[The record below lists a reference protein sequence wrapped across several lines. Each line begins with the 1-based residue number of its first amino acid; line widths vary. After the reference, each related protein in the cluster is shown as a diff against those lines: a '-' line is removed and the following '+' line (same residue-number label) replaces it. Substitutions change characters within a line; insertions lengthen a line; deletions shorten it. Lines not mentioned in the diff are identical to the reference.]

1 MVILITGLSNTAI
14 RRLNARYACPTP
26 KLTAYVC
33 PPNFQT
39 EMYAGHVACCPLVSH
54 GGYADETDRWT
65 DGRTPDR
72 YIMLSARRGQR
83 NNVNSQLTEV
93 QL

>member
-14 RRLNARYACPTP
+14 RRLNARYGCPTP

-65 DGRTPDR
+65 DGRTDGHQTVILCFPLDAVSV
-72 YIMLSARRGQR
+72 I
-83 NNVNSQLTEV
+83 T
-93 QL
+93 